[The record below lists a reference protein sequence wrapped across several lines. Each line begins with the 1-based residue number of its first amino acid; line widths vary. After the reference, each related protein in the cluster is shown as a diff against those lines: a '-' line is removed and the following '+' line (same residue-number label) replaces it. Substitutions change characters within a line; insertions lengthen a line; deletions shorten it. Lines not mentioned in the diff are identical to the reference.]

1 MRFWTLLSGVAL
13 GLAIGAAARDGWMAV
28 LFGVG
33 AAFFWRASYCFPAE
47 AEGWGMR
54 VSETAAAF
62 AVGFLTGAMTVCALL
77 LLERI

>member
-33 AAFFWRASYCFPAE
+33 AAFFWRASYCFPP
-47 AEGWGMR
+47 
-54 VSETAAAF
+54 ETEDGIESF
-62 AVGFLTGAMTVCALL
+62 RAVRKALRGG
-77 LLERI
+77 E

>member
-47 AEGWGMR
+47 
-54 VSETAAAF
+54 ETEDGIESFRAARK
-62 AVGFLTGAMTVCALL
+62 ALRGG
-77 LLERI
+77 E